1 MNEMPQAIAEAISAV
16 AGQVKKLG
24 FDEKNEHGGYRAV
37 SVDKFYTAIGPTMA
51 EAGLFLLCT
60 ETKAELHEKNTNK
73 GPVTWLFTSYDL
85 SFAHKSGCVSSP
97 LTRSCAL
104 PLTGPQAFGAAQ
116 SYIEKQFL
124 RQVFKIPT
132 GEKDADLIAPDAG
145 EGGFDKPTRENDRF
159 LTKHEVDSLATLISD
174 VGADTRKLCD
184 HFGVDSITVIPASRL
199 HEVEVAL
206 ESHRAAKARRAA
218 REAAN
223 LAANAQEREAA
234 Q

>member
-1 MNEMPQAIAEAISAV
+1 MMNEMPQAIAEAISAV

-85 SFAHKSGCVSSP
+85 SFAHKSGCVSGA

-132 GEKDADLIAPDAG
+132 GEKDADLIAPDESG
-145 EGGFDKPTRENDRF
+145 GGFDRRGGDSSHLGEPQDRF
-159 LTKHEVDSLATLISD
+159 LTKPEVDSLTALINE
-174 VGADTRKLCD
+174 VGADTRKFCE
-184 HFGVDSITVIPASRL
+184 HFGVDSVTAIPASRF
-199 HEVEVAL
+199 HEAMVAL

-218 REAAN
+218 REAA
-223 LAANAQEREAA
+223 Q
-234 Q
+234 